1 MKRSLVDASALVS
14 GEILLAGRNP
24 ELGGS
29 GKASGQFTSF
39 SGWIADSGLFDN
51 EALLE
56 SVRASLESRAQ

>member
-39 SGWIADSGLFDN
+39 SGWIA
-51 EALLE
+51 
-56 SVRASLESRAQ
+56 VASYLTTKPC

>member
-1 MKRSLVDASALVS
+1 LVDASALVS

-39 SGWIADSGLFDN
+39 SGWIA
-51 EALLE
+51 
-56 SVRASLESRAQ
+56 VASYLTTKPC